1 MVAAASFIVIVIL
14 AAASGAIFKPGP
26 WYETLRKPSW
36 TPPKWAF
43 PAVWTVLYILIA
55 YAGWLVWDA
64 AGWSLP
70 LLFWA
75 LQIVLNAAWSALFFG
90 RRRMDLA
97 LGDIAL
103 LWFAIACF
111 IVAAWPASQLAAI
124 LFLPYL
130 AWVTAAGLLNF
141 SVLRL
146 NSAG

>member
-43 PAVWTVLYILIA
+43 PTVWTVLYVMIA
-55 YAGWLVWDA
+55 CAGWLVWDA
-64 AGWSLP
+64 GGWSLA
-70 LLFWA
+70 LFFWA

-90 RRRMDLA
+90 QRRMDLA

-103 LWFAIACF
+103 LWLAIACF
-111 IVAAWPASQLAAI
+111 IAVAWPMSQLAAI